1 MVYIMLS
8 ANYRCTINKTQDN
21 QLVGDMCLLLMG
33 SRFLQAKPL
42 HRPTPILKGV
52 PHRVWR
58 LGERTPGALFPPLQI
73 TSELKFARFWKVSRV
88 LTFT

>member
-33 SRFLQAKPL
+33 SGFLQAKPSAQN
-42 HRPTPILKGV
+42 RPQFAGG
-52 PHRVWR
+52 RVQIAFGM
-58 LGERTPGALFPPLQI
+58 LPGALRASYFH
-73 TSELKFARFWKVSRV
+73 SRR
-88 LTFT
+88 L